1 MKKYLGPFYL
11 LMAFSLA
18 GTSVI
23 SAKAVSGKLGVFT
36 ITSASLFF
44 ALLLLL
50 PACGGKIPQNFLAMS
65 AKDRIQLVFQA
76 VFGIFLFRLF
86 LISGLLHTSSAEAG
100 ILTGATPAITAAFA
114 AILLKERLNRKKF
127 IGIFSTVCG
136 ILILQGL
143 FQAGGS
149 FSLEH
154 FGGNLLVLCA
164 AASES
169 TFNLI
174 SRVFAVKN
182 ESHHKAPFPPLVQT
196 ALVSIAALILC
207 VIPALFEN
215 PVRSLSLIGPAE
227 WLALGW
233 YGVFVTAF
241 AFFCWYQGISRCGA
255 MTAAAFSGMMPFT
268 SMLLSVVILGEKAQ
282 WQQWLGG
289 ALVISGMV
297 FIGTGASVGATAK
310 PDIKTAC
317 GHC

>member
-36 ITSASLFF
+36 ITSASLIY
-44 ALLLLL
+44 ALLFLL
-50 PACGGKIPQNFLAMS
+50 PACGRKIAQSLRAMS
-65 AKDRIQLVFQA
+65 AKDRILLVFQA

-86 LISGLLHTSSAEAG
+86 LINGLLHTSSAEAG
-100 ILTGATPAITAAFA
+100 ILTGATPAITVIFA
-114 AILLKERLNRKKF
+114 AILLKEPLSGKKLF
-127 IGIFSTVCG
+127 GIFSTVCG

-143 FQAGGS
+143 FQAGSS

-182 ESHHKAPFPPLVQT
+182 EFCHKTPFPPLVQT
-196 ALVSIAALILC
+196 TLVSIAALILC
-207 VIPALFEN
+207 SVPALLEN
-215 PVRSLSLIGPAE
+215 PARSLSLIGPSE

-233 YGVFVTAF
+233 YGVFVTAI
-241 AFFCWYQGISRCGA
+241 AFFCWYEGIRRCGA

-268 SMLLSVVILGEKAQ
+268 SMLLSVVILGEKAH

-289 ALVISGMV
+289 LLVISGMV
-297 FIGTGASVGATAK
+297 LIGSGTTPAGVSE
-310 PDIKTAC
+310 KTVKNIN
-317 GHC
+317 